1 MNVGEEEDEDEDKI
15 FSIVSWLLG
24 RRFMDLV
31 SVRMT
36 SPSTANFASDFLP
49 AALEPCCPDRDA
61 TM

>member
-36 SPSTANFASDFLP
+36 SPSTANFVSDFLP
-49 AALEPCCPDRDA
+49 AALEP
-61 TM
+61 